1 MSILHKQN
9 GRQVYATVDA
19 CIRPL
24 AYTFVAFIGISTVP
38 PFNSVF
44 AEELLTFITSMFLF
58 VFGILAMMTTISRNY
73 QMELVTASFS
83 LAGLIPVLFSSIT
96 YNSTIAF
103 SALALISFVGLRINH
118 LSYLMEKTRLNS

>member
-1 MSILHKQN
+1 MSILQKQN
-9 GRQVYATVDA
+9 GRQIYATVDA

-24 AYTFVAFIGISTVP
+24 AYTFAAFIGISTVP
-38 PFNSVF
+38 PFNSAF

-58 VFGILAMMTTISRNY
+58 VFGVLAMMSTISRNY

-83 LAGLIPVLFSSIT
+83 LAGLIPVLFSSIMC
-96 YNSTIAF
+96 NCTIAF

-118 LSYLMEKTRLNS
+118 LSYLVEKTRLNS